1 MSTKRGKR
9 MKKKTKWTQ
18 KQLHGNS
25 PGKQPVKQKNIG
37 GIPVKRVLK
46 KKN

>member
-1 MSTKRGKR
+1 MRKKNE
-9 MKKKTKWTQ
+9 KKTKWTQ
-18 KQLHGNS
+18 KQLHGNLS
-25 PGKQPVKQKNIG
+25 GKQPVKQKKIG